1 MGDSRIRDDL
11 PLLVWFGARL
21 LVLRSG
27 PEDLPYSP
35 ALTWIAIALM
45 ASTYP
50 AWMIVL
56 SETPPGSVP
65 PTGGLL
71 LAWAIGPVACLLG
84 ACALVLR
91 AFDRASRFNQFAMA
105 LSLVHGLTML
115 AMFGSVLVR
124 VKLTGPEP
132 VEQGWRVAVAWLSA
146 LVPLAVTLW
155 YGLAMSHVW
164 ARTLDRGYAVGL
176 LMTLLM
182 NAAMWIV
189 PVVLLIGFVEASNLF
204 N

>member
-1 MGDSRIRDDL
+1 VSDPRIRDDL
-11 PLLVWFGARL
+11 RLLAWFGARL

-56 SETPPGSVP
+56 SDTPPGSVP

-71 LAWAIGPVACLLG
+71 
-84 ACALVLR
+84 
-91 AFDRASRFNQFAMA
+91 FA
-105 LSLVHGLTML
+105 
-115 AMFGSVLVR
+115 
-124 VKLTGPEP
+124 
-132 VEQGWRVAVAWLSA
+132 
-146 LVPLAVTLW
+146 LAVTLW
-155 YGLAMSHVW
+155 YGLAMSHIW
-164 ARTLDRGYAVGL
+164 ARTLDRGYALGL

-182 NAAMWIV
+182 NVAMWAV
-189 PVVLLIGFVEASNLF
+189 PVALLIGFVEVSNLF